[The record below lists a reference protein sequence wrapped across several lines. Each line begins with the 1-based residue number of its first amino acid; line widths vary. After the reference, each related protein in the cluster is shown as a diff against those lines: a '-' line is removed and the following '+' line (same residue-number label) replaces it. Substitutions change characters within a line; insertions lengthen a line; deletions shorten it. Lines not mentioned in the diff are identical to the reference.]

1 MYQEKAGE
9 ESGIDLTQGYC
20 IKVHVLPD
28 GFKVSEPE
36 PIEEYDQDESAD
48 VMSEAGDDAESELIP
63 DLATMLKNVMAVV
76 QGHPVGESEQSAFE
90 KSASS

>member
-1 MYQEKAGE
+1 MEQEQSSL
-9 ESGIDLTQGYC
+9 ESGIDLSQGYC

-36 PIEEYDQDESAD
+36 PIEEYAAEESETDEPETED
-48 VMSEAGDDAESELIP
+48 ELIP
-63 DLATMLKNVMAVV
+63 DLASMLKNVMAVV
-76 QGHPVGESEQSAFE
+76 QGNPVGESEQSAFE